1 MNKQGVVFDFNGTL
15 FWDTEIQNRS
25 WDRFLEQHGFSLNE
39 EEKDT
44 WIHGINSKDTFEHL
58 FKRRCSP
65 EEVHELTEEK
75 EVIYRQMCLEQGM
88 EWAPGAEDLIR
99 FLLENQV
106 EIAIATAAG
115 LSNVD
120 FFIEQLNMTN
130 YFKRE
135 RIIYND
141 GTMNGKPNPDLFNKA
156 IGVLGIP
163 AKDVTIFEDSLA
175 GVEAATRSGAGS
187 IYIVNGSKERFSKY
201 NYPLISHFNQV
212 DLQHFLKGK

>member
-1 MNKQGVVFDFNGTL
+1 VQKN
-15 FWDTEIQNRS
+15 S
-25 WDRFLEQHGFSLNE
+25 WDCFLESYGFALNE
-39 EEKDT
+39 DEKNT
-44 WIHGINSKDTFEHL
+44 WIHGINSKDTFEYL
-58 FKRRCSP
+58 FKRSCSA

-120 FFIEQLNMTN
+120 FFIEQLDMLK

-141 GTMNGKPNPDLFNKA
+141 GTLRGKPNPDLFNKA
-156 IGVLGIP
+156 IESLGIP
-163 AKDVTIFEDSLA
+163 AKQVTIFEDSLA
-175 GVEAATRSGAGS
+175 GVEAARRSGAGN
-187 IYIVNGSKERFSKY
+187 IYMVNAVDERFSKY
-201 NYPLISHFNQV
+201 DYPAITHFDQV
-212 DLQHFLKGK
+212 DRKYFLLPA